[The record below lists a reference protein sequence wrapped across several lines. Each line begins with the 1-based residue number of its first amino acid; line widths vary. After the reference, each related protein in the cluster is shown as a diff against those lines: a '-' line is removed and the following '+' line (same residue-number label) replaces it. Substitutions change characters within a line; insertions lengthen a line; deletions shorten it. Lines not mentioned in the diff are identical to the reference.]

1 MLPSIDTLGREKKQ
15 HNGSKGL
22 KYAYDVLFN
31 PGYDA
36 KYNPSKAEE
45 IALELYEATGETKH
59 LPKEAENT
67 IKYSTGIIPGT
78 RKQQYETITLT
89 KEQKNELQKIMGQ
102 ETEKAFSKLG
112 GEYNNLKTDIEKVDY
127 LAKLLSEIKVK
138 AEDQILKSLGK
149 RRYKK

>member
-1 MLPSIDTLGREKKQ
+1 MKK
-15 HNGSKGL
+15 
-22 KYAYDVLFN
+22 
-31 PGYDA
+31 
-36 KYNPSKAEE
+36 
-45 IALELYEATGETKH
+45 
-59 LPKEAENT
+59 NT

-112 GEYNNLKTDIEKVDY
+112 GEYNSLKTDIEKVDY